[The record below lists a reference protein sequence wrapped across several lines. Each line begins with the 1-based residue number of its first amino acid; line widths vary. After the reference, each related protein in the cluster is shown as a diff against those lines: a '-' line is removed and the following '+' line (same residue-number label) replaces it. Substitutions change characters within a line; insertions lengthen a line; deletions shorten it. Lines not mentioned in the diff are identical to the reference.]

1 MRIFQSE
8 KQVTVSIRLNAFGE
22 LFSAGRALVSLQ
34 SLGVTLSASQRRDLK
49 IKRSRMACQ
58 KLSSGIHVA
67 PAPRIIAESI
77 TIATAAIARLAAQ
90 TTTMMAVVVIDDSLY
105 IVLSFQESLL
115 KAKGRLLPFIRNFE
129 QKLIYISLM
138 E

>member
-49 IKRSRMACQ
+49 IKRIRTACQ
-58 KLSSGIHVA
+58 KVISGIHAA
-67 PAPRIIAESI
+67 PVPRSKAASRTMAIAETARF
-77 TIATAAIARLAAQ
+77 TIH
-90 TTTMMAVVVIDDSLY
+90 TTTMMMVVVIERSLY
-105 IVLSFQESLL
+105 IVLSFREKACSKL
-115 KAKGRLLPFIRNFE
+115 KGDFCPLSKTLS
-129 QKLIYISLM
+129 KS
-138 E
+138 

>member
-49 IKRSRMACQ
+49 IKRNRMACQ
-58 KLSSGIHVA
+58 KEISGIHAA
-67 PAPRIIAESI
+67 PAPRIIAVLTSQTAL
-77 TIATAAIARLAAQ
+77 TIAMSAA
-90 TTTMMAVVVIDDSLY
+90 DDFLY
-105 IVLSFQESLL
+105 IRTSLSERELAQS
-115 KAKGRLLPFIRNFE
+115 
-129 QKLIYISLM
+129 
-138 E
+138 

>member
-49 IKRSRMACQ
+49 IKRNMMACQ
-58 KLSSGIHVA
+58 KEISGIHVA

-77 TIATAAIARLAAQ
+77 TIATAATAVLTSQMAIAI
-90 TTTMMAVVVIDDSLY
+90 AVAIVLEYPLY
-105 IVLSFQESLL
+105 IGGLSFQERAYSKLKGDFRSLSETL
-115 KAKGRLLPFIRNFE
+115 SK
-129 QKLIYISLM
+129 S
-138 E
+138 